1 MNKVKRYM
9 AAWWPTALV
18 VVVILYATL
27 NSDPVGADR
36 FPAIPHLDKLIH
48 AIMFGGLFSAISFDR
63 RRDGHA
69 LTAGSLVLFAAIS
82 VVAGALDE
90 VLQQALENG
99 RSGDILDWLA
109 DTVGI
114 IIAYFTAPPVINH
127 IFRNKN
133 IR

>member
-1 MNKVKRYM
+1 M

-18 VVVILYATL
+18 VGVILYATL

-36 FPAIPHLDKLIH
+36 FPAIPH
-48 AIMFGGLFSAISFDR
+48 LFSAISFDR

-82 VVAGALDE
+82 VVTGALDE

-109 DTVGI
+109 DTAGI

>member
-1 MNKVKRYM
+1 M

-18 VVVILYATL
+18 VGVILYATL

-63 RRDGHA
+63 RRD
-69 LTAGSLVLFAAIS
+69 
-82 VVAGALDE
+82 
-90 VLQQALENG
+90 
-99 RSGDILDWLA
+99 DILDWLA
-109 DTVGI
+109 DTAGI